1 MTPVS
6 HLRPPQLGRLVVK
19 PQPTFRPRT
28 PITAKQRLRICL
40 QPPGPKANFM
50 GHRLVSSRTSKHPSN
65 SSQLV
70 NSVARGSSGLLWLR
84 CRAGPNFIPQNRPHN
99 PQYNSRSFFRQGYGQ
114 GGIPSTTPAL
124 SLSLCLSLCL
134 PFSHTCRHT
143 HSSKLSHDHREQ
155 SYKFSRPRRIG
166 LG

>member
-28 PITAKQRLRICL
+28 PITAKQTLRTCL

-99 PQYNSRSFFRQGYGQ
+99 PQYNSRSFFRRVMDKGNPQYN
-114 GGIPSTTPAL
+114 SRSL
-124 SLSLCLSLCL
+124 SLSLSPSLSAS
-134 PFSHTCRHT
+134 PSHTRAGILT
-143 HSSKLSHDHREQ
+143 PVNSLMTTENKVTSSLDLV
-155 SYKFSRPRRIG
+155 G
-166 LG
+166 